1 MTIKPS
7 EILEY
12 DSKSYT
18 EPSSRESRIEIES
31 LDSVEMADD
40 EVIKLDNIAEFQ
52 SGDGVKWLK
61 KLKHELRA
69 QRKSLTPENILYYVD
84 LQLTGDADRWIQ

>member
-18 EPSSRESRIEIES
+18 EPSSREPRIEVKS
-31 LDSVEMADD
+31 LDSVEMAND
-40 EVIKLDNIAEFQ
+40 EVIKLDNVAEFVVNYDNCNF
-52 SGDGVKWLK
+52 SGTLSNF
-61 KLKHELRA
+61 L
-69 QRKSLTPENILYYVD
+69 
-84 LQLTGDADRWIQ
+84 